1 MKAASNQFTETTL
14 VINGVSDGMK
24 SYSRVVQLLL
34 EYYDGILY
42 DSEMD
47 LNGGAVLVE
56 ASGE

>member
-1 MKAASNQFTETTL
+1 
-14 VINGVSDGMK
+14 MK